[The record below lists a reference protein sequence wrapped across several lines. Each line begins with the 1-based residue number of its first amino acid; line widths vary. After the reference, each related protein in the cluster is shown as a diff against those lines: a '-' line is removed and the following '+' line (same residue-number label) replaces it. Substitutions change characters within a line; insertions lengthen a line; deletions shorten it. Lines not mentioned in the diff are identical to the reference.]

1 MGQVTVTAR
10 TTFGIVRLA
19 LAAVCIVALVSRCIW
34 GLGSVTF
41 NAANFF
47 AYLTIQSNIA
57 FAVIA
62 VLAGVSALRRTTDP
76 KWMTTARAV
85 VLSCTVTAGI
95 VFGIL
100 IQQAGERSFRIDVP
114 WSDQVLHFWLP
125 AVAILEFLF
134 APGRGPAP
142 WRTIPVVLGYPIVWG
157 LATLWRGSVV
167 GWYPYFFLNPALAD
181 GIGEFALFS
190 GLALLLFA
198 GLAAGFV
205 ALSHLRPL
213 VGDAAASRPLA
224 GRSERLECAPGRR
237 DELGIAEAEHPVG

>member
-1 MGQVTVTAR
+1 VGVTVTAR
-10 TTFGIVRLA
+10 AAFGTARLV
-19 LAAVCIVALVSRCIW
+19 LAAVCVVALVSRFVW
-34 GLGSVTF
+34 GLGSITF

-57 FAVIA
+57 FVVIA
-62 VLAGVSALRRTTDP
+62 TLAGISALRGPTDP

-85 VLSCTVTAGI
+85 VLSCIVTAGI
-95 VFGIL
+95 VYAIL
-100 IQQAGERSFRIDVP
+100 LQQAGERSFAIDVP

-125 AVAILEFLF
+125 AIAILEFLL

-142 WRTIPVVLGYPIVWG
+142 WRTIPVVLGYPVVWG
-157 LATLWRGSVV
+157 LLTLWRGAVV
-167 GWYPYFFLNPALAD
+167 GWYPYFFLNPALVN

-205 ALSHLRPL
+205 ALSHVRPL
-213 VGDAAASRPLA
+213 IGPARSR
-224 GRSERLECAPGRR
+224 
-237 DELGIAEAEHPVG
+237 